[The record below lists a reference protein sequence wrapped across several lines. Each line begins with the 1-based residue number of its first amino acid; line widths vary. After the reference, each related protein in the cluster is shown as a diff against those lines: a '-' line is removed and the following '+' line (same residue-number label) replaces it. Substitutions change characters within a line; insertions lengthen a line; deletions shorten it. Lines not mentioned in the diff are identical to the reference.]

1 MNLKDSDFIG
11 VYDNVISEERCD
23 LICRYFDKLY
33 ENKDE
38 HRYQY
43 GGGEPGKRELGR
55 FDHQIFL
62 DLDNNPVSDAIM
74 NCLSNCWELYRKKYW
89 VVDHICIDMK
99 FEEIKLQKTPP
110 RGGFHDWHCEV
121 NDLGVVDRCIVW
133 MLYLNDIPEGEG
145 ETEFLWQGL
154 RIQPKAGRMV
164 IWPAFYSHTH
174 RGNTVYSKNKYIATG
189 WGNYYYPDNNQDVSD
204 YFEEHPDRPH
214 FIGRK
219 D

>member
-1 MNLKDSDFIG
+1 MNLEDSYFIG
-11 VYDNVISEERCD
+11 VYDNVISEEKCN
-23 LICRYFDKLY
+23 LICKYFDKMY

-38 HRYQY
+38 YRYQY
-43 GGGEPGKRELGR
+43 GGEQPESRELGR
-55 FDHQIFL
+55 LDHQIFI
-62 DLDNNPVSDAIM
+62 DVDDNPVSDIIM

-89 VVDHICIDMK
+89 VIEHIDMK
-99 FEEIKLQKTPP
+99 FDEIKLQKTPP

-133 MLYLNDIPEGEG
+133 MLYLNHIPKGEG

-154 RIQPKAGRMV
+154 RVQPKAGRMV
-164 IWPAFYSHTH
+164 IWPAFYTHTH
-174 RGNTVYSKNKYIATG
+174 RGNAVYSKNKYIATG
-189 WGNYYYPDNNQDVSD
+189 WGHYYYPDNNQDVSN
-204 YFEEHPDRPH
+204 YFEEHPNKSH